1 VGCRRSAS
9 LARGLEEA
17 VRALA
22 GLAWDAVRNVKGAQQ
37 KAPTQG
43 NGELGPRYRASQG
56 YRRPMH
62 INMHQGAI
70 PVRWGNRLNQDL
82 QAEAQRAAAPPRWC
96 AVGPPRSPG
105 LGAGSVRWANSAY
118 AR

>member
-1 VGCRRSAS
+1 
-9 LARGLEEA
+9 
-17 VRALA
+17 
-22 GLAWDAVRNVKGAQQ
+22 VRNVKGAQQ